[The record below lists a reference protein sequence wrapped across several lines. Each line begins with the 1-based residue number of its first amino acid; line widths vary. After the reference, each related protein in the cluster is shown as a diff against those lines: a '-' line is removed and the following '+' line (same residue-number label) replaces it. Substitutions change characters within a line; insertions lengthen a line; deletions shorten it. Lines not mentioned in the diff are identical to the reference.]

1 MTLEEAIE
9 AAAKDLPP
17 GAEIT
22 VTVEHWSAWVDA
34 SDSNGNRREFDSAD
48 MSLPKQVADCIKWC
62 KEQEH
67 TAGDA
72 PKVDHP
78 VENHS

>member
-9 AAAKDLPP
+9 EAAKDLPP

-34 SDSNGNRREFDSAD
+34 TDSNGNRREFDSAE
-48 MSLPKQVADCIKWC
+48 MSLSAQVADCIKWC
-62 KEQEH
+62 KEQER
-67 TAGDA
+67 TASDGTTADQ
-72 PKVDHP
+72 P
-78 VENHS
+78 VESHS